1 MPKLPLFVIHIIV
14 IRSTA
19 VFQVKPIITLHKC
32 DILLEVIWKIALD
45 FLFHRYVANCFPH
58 HGYIWNYGAI
68 PQVRIDPAPDAWGL
82 SNPFYV
88 NVISSSQYKAAQC
101 LTFVIDRHGKT
112 PTTRTHRPTARA
124 TTIQSMFVRLD
135 RRSIQGTWR
144 ALFAKLCQ

>member
-1 MPKLPLFVIHIIV
+1 MSKLPLFVIHIIV

-68 PQVRIDPAPDAWGL
+68 PQVRVDPAPDAWGFPY
-82 SNPFYV
+82 PFYG

-101 LTFVIDRHGKT
+101 LTFVTDRHGRI

-124 TTIQSMFVRLD
+124 TTTQSMFARLD

-144 ALFAKLCQ
+144 ALNVKLCQ

>member
-68 PQVRIDPAPDAWGL
+68 PQVRVDPAPHAWGF
-82 SNPFYV
+82 SNPFYG
-88 NVISSSQYKAAQC
+88 NVISSLQYKAAQC

-112 PTTRTHRPTARA
+112 PTTRTHYAMNSGAPWHRFQLGETCGEDPNHTD
-124 TTIQSMFVRLD
+124 TP
-135 RRSIQGTWR
+135 
-144 ALFAKLCQ
+144 CH